1 MEDFFQSINC
11 SPAAGKKK
19 KKKFLM
25 ITSNEI
31 ISRVGY
37 GWFRQNYL
45 ILSCNNECT
54 ISYVTV
60 TFCLFVFLY

>member
-11 SPAAGKKK
+11 SPAAGEKKN
-19 KKKFLM
+19 FLL
-25 ITSNEI
+25 ITSHEI
-31 ISRVGY
+31 ISRVSY
-37 GWFRQNYL
+37 GWFRQIYL

-60 TFCLFVFLY
+60 TFCLFVILY